1 MKKKL
6 RFGAWGLNTL
16 LVASLFFS
24 MAIIV
29 NDHVVDP
36 KTAMQVYGLAA
47 VLFIVK
53 ISTTK
58 KIVVFGPTY
67 IILLYT
73 IISCFGYD
81 ILVMLNPSE
90 YETIASLRHSYM
102 DYFNLANAYY
112 HIGVFS
118 FVFGI
123 MMSKRKA
130 NITPEKKTLRFSTF
144 SPAERKLF
152 MNLSLGIIYFYILW
166 LVFEV
171 VTGRLPLTNYIEV
184 KDFFRQQSALMY
196 ILRATWVAMPTYLFF
211 AEKKDLPRFLIPVSV
226 MFIILMFTGN
236 RNEILYPL
244 AIAIGVY
251 VWRMKV
257 FSGKGVPKSL
267 IIGTLILVLV
277 INPMVSNTRKDG
289 FETLLSGS
297 FGLRDALLEM
307 GQQLNPFSIILSAID
322 TGIYSFQYGMT
333 MIVPS
338 LSISTL
344 NFIVESDLY
353 KTTFYNPSNVLNYLG
368 HYGRGFSYIAEIYIN
383 FGVLGIVIA
392 FFLLGKLSSYIES
405 VCSNSRRLL
414 FFFQLGSLFMLWS
427 RNVLA
432 FNFVIVI
439 FAVLLQITVEVMT
452 ARRRRITKSKRTLPA
467 QLS

>member
-6 RFGAWGLNTL
+6 RFGAWLLNTL
-16 LVASLFFS
+16 LVFSLFFS
-24 MAIIV
+24 IAIIV
-29 NDHVVDP
+29 NDHFVDP
-36 KTAMQVYGLAA
+36 KTAMQVYGISA
-47 VLFIVK
+47 VLFIIK
-53 ISTTK
+53 ISTTP
-58 KIVVFGPTY
+58 KIIIFGPTY

-81 ILVMLNPSE
+81 ILVLLNPSE
-90 YETIASLRHSYM
+90 YETIDSLRHSYM

-112 HIGVFS
+112 HVGVFS

-123 MMSKRKA
+123 MMTKRNG
-130 NITPEKKTLRFSTF
+130 NIPPEKRVLQISTF
-144 SPAERKLF
+144 SPTERKLF
-152 MNLSLGIIYFYILW
+152 MNLSLGVIYLYILW
-166 LVFEV
+166 LMFEV
-171 VTGRLPLTNYIEV
+171 VTGRLPLTNYFEV
-184 KDFFRQQSALMY
+184 KDFFRQQSVLMY

-211 AEKKDLPRFLIPVSV
+211 AEKRDLPRLLIPVSV

-257 FSGKGVPKSL
+257 FAGKNVPKSL

-289 FETLLSGS
+289 FDTLFSGS

-322 TGIYSFQYGMT
+322 MGIYSFQYGMT

-338 LSISTL
+338 VSVSTL
-344 NFIVESDLY
+344 NFIFESDLY

-383 FGVLGIVIA
+383 FGVIGIVIA
-392 FFLLGKLSSYIES
+392 FFLLGKLSGYIETM
-405 VCSNSRRLL
+405 CCNSRKLL
-414 FFFQLGSLFMLWS
+414 FFFQIGSLLMLWS

-439 FAVLLQITVEVMT
+439 FAILLQITVEVMSLK
-452 ARRRRITKSKRTLPA
+452 RGRIAKSKRRLPA